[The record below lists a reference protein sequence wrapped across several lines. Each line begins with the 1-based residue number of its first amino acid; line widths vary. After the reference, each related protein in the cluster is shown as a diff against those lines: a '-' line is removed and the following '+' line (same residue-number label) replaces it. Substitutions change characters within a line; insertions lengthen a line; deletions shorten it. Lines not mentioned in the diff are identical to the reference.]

1 MIRRPPRSTRTDTLF
16 PYTTLFRSTRTLETA
31 PHLAGEKA
39 EADRGAEDCK
49 AHGFCFVSSW
59 RAETLAV
66 AAPLLRTAD
75 GECLALVCA
84 TPAFQTNETEM
95 RSDTGPR
102 LVSLAARIRALPGD
116 R

>member
-1 MIRRPPRSTRTDTLF
+1 MSDVFSLF
-16 PYTTLFRSTRTLETA
+16 FLFFKQK
-31 PHLAGEKA
+31 KA
-39 EADRGAEDCK
+39 YELRISDWSSDVCSSDL
-49 AHGFCFVSSW
+49 CFVSSW